1 MASFTT
7 ASGLTVDTFEVAP
20 ADFDLESAT
29 PEDRARFGFAAFE
42 DAPQLLRRLNAQH
55 RGYRFIAP
63 SFGPEESRDAV
74 RADVRLSLKSAEDA
88 ETAPPMTLPTW
99 AGAAVPGSPAAPICW
114 IQGGWTVPS
123 IQVPPNPGWEY
134 FAACPWVGI
143 DGLNNAVNILQVGCA
158 ARIGAG
164 TAPYVFW
171 YQWRPGDSQP
181 IPNFPI
187 AAGDAISATIKL
199 APGSNS
205 SAGILLANDSKRA
218 RLPFGVTAAPGFPVA
233 GVSAEWV
240 VEFVQTLGHL
250 ADFGVLT
257 FTSCAVGAATGAS
270 TDLRSATSL
279 FMVDGNRNVLADSQ
293 IANPASVAVRFLRS
307 A

>member
-1 MASFTT
+1 MVSLTT
-7 ASGLTVDTFEVAP
+7 ASGITVDTFEVAP

-29 PEDRARFGFAAFE
+29 LEERARFGFAAFE
-42 DAPQLLRRLNAQH
+42 DAPALRRRLNGQH

-63 SFGPEESRDAV
+63 TFGAEESRDAV
-74 RADVRLSLKSAEDA
+74 RADVNLSLKSAEDA
-88 ETAPPMTLPTW
+88 EAAPVTLPTW

-123 IQVPPNPGWEY
+123 VQVPPGIPGEY

-143 DGLNNAVNILQVGCA
+143 DGLNNATNILQVGCA

-164 TAPYVFW
+164 TAPYAFW
-171 YQWRPGDSQP
+171 YQWRPGGSQP

-205 SAGILLANDSKRA
+205 SAGILLANDSKRV
-218 RLPFGVTAAPGFPVA
+218 RCNFGVAAAPGSPVA
-233 GVSAEWV
+233 GVSGEWV

-250 ADFGVLT
+250 ADFGILT

-270 TDLRSATSL
+270 TDLRSATPL
-279 FMVDGNRNVLADSQ
+279 FMVDGFRNVLADSQ
-293 IANPASVAVRFLRS
+293 ITNPASVAVRFVRS